1 MAITEIRQA
10 YEKVARY
17 CGYQDR
23 TEKEVRAKLHSLG
36 ITQEEELVQLIE
48 TLKTEK
54 FLDEERYVSAF
65 VRGRLIGKQW
75 GKCKIQLAL
84 VSKGI
89 APDLICRKL
98 AAIEDADYL
107 HTLQEIAIRKK
118 QTFTGEDLR
127 KDKQKLTNYLL
138 QKGYE
143 PDLVYPIV
151 QELVGK

>member
-1 MAITEIRQA
+1 MAVTETHQA
-10 YEKVARY
+10 YEKAARY

-23 TEKEVRAKLHSLG
+23 TEKEVRAKLHTLG
-36 ITQEEELVQLIE
+36 ITQEEEVVQLVE
-48 TLKTEK
+48 TLKTER

-75 GKCKIQLAL
+75 GKRKIQLAL
-84 VSKGI
+84 ASKGI
-89 APDLICRKL
+89 APDLIYKEL
-98 AAIEDADYL
+98 AAIEEADYL
-107 HTLQEIAIRKK
+107 HTLQEIATRKK
-118 QTFTGEDLR
+118 QTLTGEDPR
-127 KDKQKLTNYLL
+127 QNKQKLTNYLL